1 MIRYNGNPSI
11 PVQLMG
17 VGANMRVPVA
27 SVQNIPVQTAPV
39 QQSSLQTM
47 QQPMPQSVPQPP
59 NPQDIQ
65 QNQGNN
71 YIHDVIVLQI
81 CFQLLWSL
89 HFSLLRH
96 RGRSSQPNN
105 HFYREL

>member
-1 MIRYNGNPSI
+1 
-11 PVQLMG
+11 
-17 VGANMRVPVA
+17 MRVPVA

-71 YIHDVIVLQI
+71 YIYVVMVFSI
-81 CFQLLWSL
+81 CFSCCGRYISA
-89 HFSLLRH
+89 FSGTKAPAVNPTTTFTVSYEHLI
-96 RGRSSQPNN
+96 
-105 HFYREL
+105 ETK

>member
-71 YIHDVIVLQI
+71 YCI
-81 CFQLLWSL
+81 FTMS
-89 HFSLLRH
+89 
-96 RGRSSQPNN
+96 
-105 HFYREL
+105 